1 MSTFTFTP
9 TCEAASAHAQSSP
22 IPTPKTPT
30 SNNNNTASIESQ
42 LESLTF
48 EKTKHRHSSSAST
61 RSSGSNS
68 SSVDEGIGGTGAG
81 HGGSFSSS
89 GQEPNE
95 LILDANNGSTIAI
108 EGDIIEFDR
117 ILSSHWAIY
126 LGDGEVVHVSGCD
139 PDGSNGA
146 GIGHQGE
153 VPDDEVATVQR
164 APLAA
169 VAGDSFCR
177 VNNKLLRAKERGMLP
192 FHNEI
197 VVRKALSKVGSTVPY
212 NALQCNTE
220 HYVTEWKY
228 GQRWSDQAAVSLSS
242 FGALRR
248 QHTNSLSEGH
258 TLFVNTLN
266 EVLNSPAVTNA
277 GNTASTLA
285 TSGNASPSLSSITIS
300 PMSPRFSSSPSSP
313 MPILSTSRYRQMST
327 DSAMMSAGSLPK
339 NSILASR
346 GEGRG
351 TPKLTRTISSSAAF
365 SSSSTASVQTEL

>member
-1 MSTFTFTP
+1 MQFATMSTFTFTP

-48 EKTKHRHSSSAST
+48 EKSANSTQPQQQQQSNSGTSSPCFTSKHRHSSSAST

-108 EGDIIEFDR
+108 EVPPSTLKIDLGPFRPPADLVAEPGDIIEFDR

-197 VVRKALSKVGSTVPY
+197 VVRKALSKV
-212 NALQCNTE
+212 
-220 HYVTEWKY
+220 
-228 GQRWSDQAAVSLSS
+228 SDYDDDE
-242 FGALRR
+242 GAL
-248 QHTNSLSEGH
+248 SFWFLV
-258 TLFVNTLN
+258 LFRL
-266 EVLNSPAVTNA
+266 
-277 GNTASTLA
+277 
-285 TSGNASPSLSSITIS
+285 
-300 PMSPRFSSSPSSP
+300 F
-313 MPILSTSRYRQMST
+313 
-327 DSAMMSAGSLPK
+327 
-339 NSILASR
+339 
-346 GEGRG
+346 
-351 TPKLTRTISSSAAF
+351 
-365 SSSSTASVQTEL
+365 

>member
-1 MSTFTFTP
+1 MQFATMSTFTFTP

-22 IPTPKTPT
+22 IPTPKTPV
-30 SNNNNTASIESQ
+30 NNSNTASIESQ

-48 EKTKHRHSSSAST
+48 EKGNNNSSQPQQQQQSNSGTSSPCFTSKHRHSSSAST

-108 EGDIIEFDR
+108 EVPASTLKIDLGPFRPPADLVAEPGDIIEFDR

-197 VVRKALSKVGSTVPY
+197 VVRKALSKVSDDESLMMKELFPSFWFLVLFRFLLKLVL
-212 NALQCNTE
+212 ALFLRLLDRIKK
-220 HYVTEWKY
+220 VT
-228 GQRWSDQAAVSLSS
+228 
-242 FGALRR
+242 F
-248 QHTNSLSEGH
+248 
-258 TLFVNTLN
+258 
-266 EVLNSPAVTNA
+266 
-277 GNTASTLA
+277 
-285 TSGNASPSLSSITIS
+285 
-300 PMSPRFSSSPSSP
+300 
-313 MPILSTSRYRQMST
+313 
-327 DSAMMSAGSLPK
+327 
-339 NSILASR
+339 
-346 GEGRG
+346 
-351 TPKLTRTISSSAAF
+351 
-365 SSSSTASVQTEL
+365 